1 MMDMKK
7 IIALLAFCSPMVLL
21 GQTEAPDSTDNLSEA
36 LKEIQFEDD
45 PIAATFDSLLTLR
58 YFRIPAEA
66 DTNAFVNDTAVNS
79 VDVSNV
85 SDSLLAYRMAQLN
98 EESPFDL
105 TYNPTVKKYIV
116 LYSQR
121 RREQMSRMLG
131 LAEYYFPMF
140 EATLDKY
147 DLPLE
152 LKYLAIV
159 ESALNPKARS
169 RVGAKGLW
177 QFMYTTGRINGLAV
191 SSYVDERSDPIK
203 STEAACRFLSQLYKI
218 FGDWNLALAAY
229 NSGPGNVN
237 KAIRRSGG
245 KTDYWAIRPFLP
257 RETASYVPAFIAV
270 NYTMAYAHE
279 LGIEPKPSL
288 LSYYETDTVLVKHTL
303 TFEQIQRFVN
313 IDEETLEAYNPSY
326 KYKIIPKLEKRPYY
340 LVLPREYMGVFVANE
355 DSIYAKA
362 KKEVEEKKAKL
373 PTYAEMDEK
382 IRHKVRSGETLGG
395 IAQKYGVRVSDI
407 KRWNG
412 LRSDRIRVGQRLT
425 IFPRRLPKSSTAS
438 KSSKKKKSSKP
449 VPAPAGSKTITY
461 TVQSGDTLYDIA
473 KKYPGISAEN
483 IKEWNQIGASIKP
496 GMKLVIH
503 TQ

>member
-1 MMDMKK
+1 MAQQESVEDTKTN
-7 IIALLAFCSPMVLL
+7 L
-21 GQTEAPDSTDNLSEA
+21 GEV
-36 LKEIQFEDD
+36 LKEFSFEDD
-45 PIAATFDSLLTLR
+45 PIASTFDSLLALR
-58 YFRIPAEA
+58 YFKLPAEA
-66 DTNAFVNDTAVNS
+66 DTNVFVNDSAVNS
-79 VDVSNV
+79 VDVSDV
-85 SDSLLAYRMAQLN
+85 SDSILSFRMGQLN

-121 RREQMSRMLG
+121 RKEQMSRMLG
-131 LAEYYFPMF
+131 LAEYYFPLF
-140 EATLDKY
+140 ESTLDKY

-177 QFMYTTGRINGLAV
+177 QFMYATGRVNGLAV
-191 SSYVDERSDPIK
+191 SSYVDERCDPIK
-203 STEAACRFLSQLYKI
+203 STEAACKFLSQLYRI

-245 KTDYWAIRPFLP
+245 KTDYWAIRSFLP

-270 NYTMAYAHE
+270 NYTMAFAHE

-288 LSYYETDTVLVKHTL
+288 LSYYETDTVLVKQTL
-303 TFEQIQRFVN
+303 TFDQIQRFVD
-313 IDEETLEAYNPSY
+313 IDSETLEAYNPSY
-326 KYKIIPKLEKRPYY
+326 KYKIIPKLKKRPYY
-340 LVLPREYMGVFVANE
+340 LVLPKEYMGVFVSNE
-355 DSIYAKA
+355 DSIYSRAQ
-362 KKEVEEKKAKL
+362 KEVDEKKAEL
-373 PTYAEMDEK
+373 PAYTEMDEK

-412 LRSDRIRVGQRLT
+412 LRSDRIKQGQRLT
-425 IFPRRLPKSSTAS
+425 IFPRNLFKDTATT
-438 KSSKKKKSSKP
+438 KKKPTKKTPPPSN
-449 VPAPAGSKTITY
+449 SKTVTY
-461 TVQSGDTLYDIA
+461 TVRSGDTLYDIA
-473 KKYPGISAEN
+473 KLYPGISAEN
-483 IKEWNQIGASIKP
+483 IRDWNQIGSSIKP

>member
-1 MMDMKK
+1 
-7 IIALLAFCSPMVLL
+7 
-21 GQTEAPDSTDNLSEA
+21 
-36 LKEIQFEDD
+36 
-45 PIAATFDSLLTLR
+45 
-58 YFRIPAEA
+58 
-66 DTNAFVNDTAVNS
+66 
-79 VDVSNV
+79 
-85 SDSLLAYRMAQLN
+85 
-98 EESPFDL
+98 
-105 TYNPTVKKYIV
+105 
-116 LYSQR
+116 
-121 RREQMSRMLG
+121 
-131 LAEYYFPMF
+131 
-140 EATLDKY
+140 
-147 DLPLE
+147 
-152 LKYLAIV
+152 
-159 ESALNPKARS
+159 
-169 RVGAKGLW
+169 
-177 QFMYTTGRINGLAV
+177 
-191 SSYVDERSDPIK
+191 
-203 STEAACRFLSQLYKI
+203 
-218 FGDWNLALAAY
+218 
-229 NSGPGNVN
+229 
-237 KAIRRSGG
+237 
-245 KTDYWAIRPFLP
+245 
-257 RETASYVPAFIAV
+257 
-270 NYTMAYAHE
+270 MAYAHE

-340 LVLPREYMGVFVANE
+340 LVLPREFMGGFVANE

-483 IKEWNQIGASIKP
+483 IKEWNQIGSSIKP